1 MNSDTNVI
9 SRCALLKLSARLQNV
24 KNEAWDG
31 QIAKKLSV
39 LKPQRL
45 RNFYFFHFQYHNF
58 ENTVTN
64 FDKDMF
70 RKESFCGTN
79 SYS

>member
-1 MNSDTNVI
+1 MRN
-9 SRCALLKLSARLQNV
+9 LY
-24 KNEAWDG
+24 WDG
-31 QIAKKLSV
+31 QIVKKRSV
-39 LKPQRL
+39 LKPLKLL
-45 RNFYFFHFQYHNF
+45 RNLFCFHFQYHNF
-58 ENTVTN
+58 EDTETD